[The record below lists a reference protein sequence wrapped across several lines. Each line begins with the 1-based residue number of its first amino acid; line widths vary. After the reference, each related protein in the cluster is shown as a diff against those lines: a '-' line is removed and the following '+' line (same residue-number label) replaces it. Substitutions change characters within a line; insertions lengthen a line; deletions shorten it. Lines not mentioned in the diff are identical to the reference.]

1 MEDGFLTLMQRLG
14 PDLAAEMAR
23 RALVLERIAAL
34 EPVGRRQ
41 LAARLNLPEREIR
54 SIAAYL
60 REEGFIHLDA
70 AGMSLTEKAKTLLPS
85 AKEFSRAMR
94 GLASMEAQLA
104 TMLHIGRVCLVA
116 GDYDEDARVLQDIG
130 RVAAQRVRILL
141 KSGSTL
147 AVTGGSTMAEVAR
160 ELQTPVPM
168 DVMVVPARGGLG
180 RAVETQANT
189 LAAEI
194 AHRLGGHHRLIHL
207 PDHLDAS
214 AMQEMRKLPDVQ
226 EALGL
231 LQHADVILH
240 GIGRAD
246 DMARSRQ
253 MPLSMCKE
261 LLAKGAVGEA
271 LGYYFSTAGEC
282 IYAASSVGVDLARLS
297 PNCQMVAVA
306 AGRRKGQAILA
317 VLRGCK
323 HAVLVTDEGAAQE
336 MLRLME
342 KDNQ

>member
-70 AGMSLTEKAKTLLPS
+70 AGMSLTEKAETLLPS

-130 RVAAQRVRILL
+130 RVAAQRVRMLL

-147 AVTGGSTMAEVAR
+147 AVTGGSTMEEVAG
-160 ELQTPVPM
+160 
-168 DVMVVPARGGLG
+168 D
-180 RAVETQANT
+180 
-189 LAAEI
+189 
-194 AHRLGGHHRLIHL
+194 
-207 PDHLDAS
+207 
-214 AMQEMRKLPDVQ
+214 
-226 EALGL
+226 
-231 LQHADVILH
+231 
-240 GIGRAD
+240 
-246 DMARSRQ
+246 
-253 MPLSMCKE
+253 
-261 LLAKGAVGEA
+261 
-271 LGYYFSTAGEC
+271 
-282 IYAASSVGVDLARLS
+282 
-297 PNCQMVAVA
+297 
-306 AGRRKGQAILA
+306 
-317 VLRGCK
+317 
-323 HAVLVTDEGAAQE
+323 
-336 MLRLME
+336 
-342 KDNQ
+342 

>member
-70 AGMSLTEKAKTLLPS
+70 AGMSLTEKAETLLPS

-116 GDYDEDARVLQDIG
+116 GDYDEDVRVLQDIG
-130 RVAAQRVRILL
+130 RVAAQRVRMLL

-160 ELQTPVPM
+160 ELQTPVSM